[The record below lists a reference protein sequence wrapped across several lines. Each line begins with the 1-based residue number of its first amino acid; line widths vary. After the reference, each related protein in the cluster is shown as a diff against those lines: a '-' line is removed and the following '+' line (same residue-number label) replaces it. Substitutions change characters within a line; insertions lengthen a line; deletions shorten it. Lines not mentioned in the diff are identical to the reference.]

1 MNINKKTYDFI
12 LNTSIFGLGISFIY
26 YSFIIDIYPVIQK
39 IIDSV
44 YYLCLMLFITMVLL
58 KIFSRSLKTTQ
69 LYDF

>member
-44 YYLCLMLFITMVLL
+44 YYLCLMLFIAMVLL
-58 KIFSRSLKTTQ
+58 KIFNRVR
-69 LYDF
+69 